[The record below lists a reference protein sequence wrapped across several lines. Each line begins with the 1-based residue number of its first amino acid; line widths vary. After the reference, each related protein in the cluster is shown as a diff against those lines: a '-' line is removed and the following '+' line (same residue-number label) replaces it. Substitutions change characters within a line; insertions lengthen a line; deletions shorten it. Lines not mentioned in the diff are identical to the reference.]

1 MNSRS
6 LFKLVTILITWFKV
20 TVLSFPVML
29 AGVNLKKGK
38 FQYGYDYFELDYNA
52 AILIAIGVGIIFSV
66 WNAFEHADR
75 EDMDEE
81 QFMNAHQKYE
91 LINGSDFT
99 TNGML
104 SALERIV
111 QSNRRW
117 KFLTTSSS
125 EAPYKLVVKNFL
137 GAKDVVTIAKQT
149 TGWMIESRPKW
160 RIDFIDLG
168 RNFDNIKWLS
178 RELNSP
184 E

>member
-1 MNSRS
+1 M
-6 LFKLVTILITWFKV
+6 
-20 TVLSFPVML
+20 SFPVML

-52 AILIAIGVGIIFSV
+52 AILMAIGVGIIFSV

-75 EDMDEE
+75 EDMDQK

-91 LINGSDFT
+91 LVNGADFT
-99 TNGML
+99 KNDML
-104 SALERIV
+104 SGLERIV

-117 KFLTTSSS
+117 KFSPTSSS
-125 EAPYKLVVKNFL
+125 KAPYKLVVKNFL
-137 GAKDVVTIAKQT
+137 GAKDVVTIAKH
-149 TGWMIESRPKW
+149 GNSWMIESRPKW

-168 RNFDNIKWLS
+168 RNFDNIKWIS
-178 RELNSP
+178 KELNTP